1 MAARRGGS
9 RFERRRV
16 GHPLQDRVLHALE
29 RRGSAPVREGRG
41 PRIGVAGSSG
51 SVETTEGAMAPMAMA
66 PVRLTEPMIREN
78 GELRTATWDEAL
90 DRAAEGLRRAV
101 ERNPGWGAGV
111 FSCSKATN
119 EMIFV
124 AQKFA
129 RQVLGT
135 NNVDSCNRT

>member
-1 MAARRGGS
+1 MAA
-9 RFERRRV
+9 
-16 GHPLQDRVLHALE
+16 
-29 RRGSAPVREGRG
+29 
-41 PRIGVAGSSG
+41 
-51 SVETTEGAMAPMAMA
+51 TMT
-66 PVRLTEPMIREN
+66 RLAEPMVRDN
-78 GELRTATWDEAL
+78 GVLRTATWDEAL
-90 DRAAEGLRRAV
+90 DRAAQGLQRAV